1 MTIATL
7 LWEGVSTPI
16 FLNEGLSANKCWL
29 IKYILFSV
37 PPQQF
42 ISQDG
47 GIVEMGAEIQVGL
60 PHPPLIPP

>member
-1 MTIATL
+1 MARSVNPYFI
-7 LWEGVSTPI
+7 E
-16 FLNEGLSANKCWL
+16 LNDRLSANNNNINKWWL
-29 IKYILFSV
+29 IKYVLFSV

-60 PHPPLIPP
+60 PLS